1 MSDLSLQLQQ
11 AASQLPVSAYFDE
24 ALYAREM
31 QQLFARG
38 PRYVG
43 HRLAV
48 PEPGDFHALPQEHQ
62 GRALIHTP
70 KGVEL
75 ISNVCRHR
83 QAVILQGRGALDA
96 ASGGNIVCPLH
107 RWTYAAADPRTTGT
121 LIGAPH
127 FAENPCLDLHNYPL
141 QEWNGLLF
149 ETRPGGAGRSVADD
163 LAQLGPRADLDF
175 SGYVLDRVELHEC
188 DYNWKTFIEVYLEDY
203 HVGPFHPGLGQFVTC
218 DDLRW
223 EFQPQYS
230 VQTVGV
236 ANRLGR
242 AGSPVYQKWHEELL
256 RYCDGEV
263 PRHGAIWL
271 TYYPNVMVEWYPH
284 VLTVSTLHPVGPQK
298 TLNMVEFFYPEEIAA
313 FERGFVEAQQA
324 AYMETCVEDDEIALR
339 MDAGRKAL
347 MLRGDDESGPYQS
360 PMEDGMER
368 FHVWYRQRMAA
379 SAPLSI

>member
-11 AASQLPVSAYFDE
+11 ASSQLPVSAYFDE
-24 ALYAREM
+24 ALYAREL
-31 QQLFARG
+31 QTLFATG

-48 PEPGDFHALPQEHQ
+48 PEPGNFHTLPQEQQ
-62 GRALIHTP
+62 GRALVHTP

-83 QAVILQGRGALDA
+83 QALILQGRGALDTQT
-96 ASGGNIVCPLH
+96 GGNIVCPLH

-127 FAENPCLDLHNYPL
+127 FEQDPCLNLHNYPL
-141 QEWNGLLF
+141 SEWNGLLF
-149 ETRPGGAGRSVADD
+149 EKGAGGRGRDVAAD
-163 LAQLGPRADLDF
+163 LANLGPRADLDF
-175 SGYVLDRVELHEC
+175 AGYALDRVVLHEC
-188 DYNWKTFIEVYLEDY
+188 NYNWKTFIEVYLEDY

-223 EFQPQYS
+223 EFNRHFS

-242 AGSPVYQKWHEELL
+242 AGSPIYQRWQEQLL
-256 RYCDGEV
+256 SYREGK
-263 PRHGAIWL
+263 PPKHGAIWL
-271 TYYPNVMVEWYPH
+271 TYYPHVMVEWYPH

-298 TLNMVEFFYPEEIAA
+298 TLNMVEFFYPEEIVA
-313 FERGFVEAQQA
+313 FEREFIEAERA
-324 AYMETCVEDDEIALR
+324 AYMETAREDDEIAER
-339 MDAGRKAL
+339 MDAGRRAL
-347 MLRGDDESGPYQS
+347 MNRGESQVGPYQS
-360 PMEDGMER
+360 PMESGMQH
-368 FHVWYRQRMAA
+368 FHEFLRRQ
-379 SAPLSI
+379 LGEI